1 MNRFSIAALR
11 LAIVFAFLCGLFGQ
25 IMVAPNVVI
34 ELVFT
39 YFDGSYNELH
49 PYVVAYTTIA
59 ILGIACIQV
68 GFVALWQ
75 LLAMISS
82 GAIFSLKA
90 FRWLDTIIG
99 AALGAT
105 VLAFGVAMHFTFGVI
120 PYSEDQ
126 DMAALSAWG
135 GSIVC
140 VGVGLAFA
148 MLMTIMRGLLRK
160 ATDLESEMAEVV

>member
-1 MNRFSIAALR
+1 MNRFSIAMLR
-11 LAIVFAFLCGLFGQ
+11 VAVIAAFLGGLFGQ
-25 IMVAPNVVI
+25 IMVVPNAVADG
-34 ELVFT
+34 VFT
-39 YFDGSYNELH
+39 YYHGSYNELH
-49 PYVVAYTTIA
+49 PYVIAYTTVA
-59 ILGIACIQV
+59 ILGIACIQI
-68 GFVALWQ
+68 GLFAMWQ

-99 AALGAT
+99 ASLGAT
-105 VLAFGVAMHFTFGVI
+105 VLAFGMTLHLTFNVV
-120 PYSEDQ
+120 PFSRESTMD
-126 DMAALSAWG
+126 ALSALG

-160 ATDLESEMAEVV
+160 ATDLEAEMAEVV